1 MRHLLEGVLYDPLF
15 KQPEKTAVT
24 FRRHRWFPC
33 ELTPEK
39 RVQKS
44 YADNVSLSIQ
54 FNSILLFTL

>member
-1 MRHLLEGVLYDPLF
+1 MRHLLEGVLYDRLF

-44 YADNVSLSIQ
+44 YADNVSLSI
-54 FNSILLFTL
+54 